1 MRWMRLR
8 RTLIVNMPELDARK
22 QTILQAVVFEYVS
35 TADPVG
41 SELLV
46 KKYGLGV
53 KSATVRNELADLADM
68 GYLEQ
73 PHTSAGRIP
82 SDLGY
87 RYYVDRLIVNRE
99 PESVTKQK
107 VRDAASEGDALQ
119 ALLRDTAKALSRFT
133 QLLTAATTTRDQN
146 VVIRNAIVSA
156 LGPAQALLVLVLTN
170 GHVENRMIEC
180 PVGLTLEDIGHAN
193 KLLESLTVGKS
204 LKVLAKQKAPAGVGS
219 SAVDKLI
226 STIWSTLRNMI
237 RDLTRGILI
246 TEGEEFMFAQPEFVR
261 DAPSLAHLL
270 DELIESDVLYES
282 IAPTEGP
289 QTVTIGKEHR
299 HEGMHQL
306 SVVRHSFYVGEHE
319 AGVIA
324 LIGPTRMRYDTS
336 IPLVNYTA
344 KALSESLTR
353 FFG

>member
-1 MRWMRLR
+1 MR
-8 RTLIVNMPELDARK
+8 ELDARK
-22 QTILQAVVFEYVS
+22 QSILQAVIFEYVS

-46 KKYGLGV
+46 QKYSLGV
-53 KSATVRNELADLADM
+53 KSATVRNELADLSDL

-99 PESVTKQK
+99 PENITKQK
-107 VRDAASEGDALQ
+107 VKDASSQGEALQ
-119 ALLRDTAKALSRFT
+119 SLLRDTARALSRFT

-146 VVIRNAIVSA
+146 VQVRNAIISA
-156 LGPAQALLVLVLTN
+156 LGPSQALLVLVLTN

-180 PVGLTLEDIGHAN
+180 PVGLTLEDIGRAN
-193 KLLESLTVGKS
+193 ELLTTAAVGKS
-204 LKVLAKQKAPAGVGS
+204 LRSIGKQKAPSGAGTP
-219 SAVDKLI
+219 AIDKLLA
-226 STIWSTLRNMI
+226 TIWTNLRSI
-237 RDLTRGILI
+237 VHDLTRGILV
-246 TEGEEFMFAQPEFVR
+246 TEGEEFMFAQPEFQR
-261 DAPSLAHLL
+261 DAASMAMLL
-270 DELIESDVLYES
+270 DELIESDVLYDTL
-282 IAPTEGP
+282 APSEGP
-289 QTVTIGKEHR
+289 QKVTIGKENR
-299 HEGMHQL
+299 HEEMHQL
-306 SVVRHSFYVGEHE
+306 SVVRHSFYAGENE

-344 KALSESLTR
+344 KALSESLSR